1 MCLART
7 DGLRMQKPTNKQ
19 TRGVPPA
26 METIKLAVANAESAK
41 LSSIDYEA
49 LGRNLARIIEEGGKA
64 LAAYMKPREEG
75 KIKGEFADEVADV
88 VKTIGQ
94 VAEYW
99 LADPQRSVEL
109 QNSLRRSH
117 LDLWA
122 SPVKRIFGGSAPPGH
137 RADR

>member
-7 DGLRMQKPTNKQ
+7 DGLRMQEPTNEPTKA
-19 TRGVPPA
+19 VIPA
-26 METIKLAVANAESAK
+26 METIKLAVASAESAK

-75 KIKGEFADEVADV
+75 KNKRGVADEVRDV

-94 VAEYW
+94 VSEYW
-99 LADPQRSVEL
+99 LVDPQRSVEL
-109 QNSLRRSH
+109 QNSLGRSY

>member
-7 DGLRMQKPTNKQ
+7 DGLRMQKPTNESTKA
-19 TRGVPPA
+19 VIPA
-26 METIKLAVANAESAK
+26 METIKLAVANTESAK
-41 LSSIDYEA
+41 LSSIDYDA

-75 KIKGEFADEVADV
+75 KIKREFADEVADV
-88 VKTIGQ
+88 VKTIGE

-109 QNSLRRSH
+109 QNSLGRAYPALWGGTVRRSVSGAARPAV
-117 LDLWA
+117 W
-122 SPVKRIFGGSAPPGH
+122 P
-137 RADR
+137 